1 MEHTHR
7 HHPYLIFMLLLS
19 LFALAALAVETVFPL
34 DEGTR
39 EILGVADTGV
49 CVLFFL
55 DFLVSL
61 RQAEN
66 KRRYLVTWGWLDLLS
81 SVPAIEVFRLGRAV
95 RIVRIIRVLR
105 GIRAAR
111 VLSLFIIERRTQ
123 STLLAATFLSI
134 VLVAVSAI
142 AVMHFEVPVDGNI
155 KTAEDAIWWAMTTI
169 TTVGYGDKYPVSPEG
184 RALAIGLM
192 VAGVG
197 MFATLS
203 GALASWFLAPAQARR
218 EDELT
223 AIRHELAELRQLLV
237 AITPQNSGMN

>member
-1 MEHTHR
+1 MEPTSKQ
-7 HHPYLIFMLLLS
+7 HPYLIFMLLLS
-19 LFALAALAVETVFPL
+19 LFALAALAFETVFPL

-39 EILGVADTGV
+39 EILGVADTVV

-55 DFLVSL
+55 DFVVSL
-61 RQAEN
+61 RQAQN
-66 KRRYLVTWGWLDLLS
+66 KWRYLVTWGWLDLLS
-81 SVPAIEVFRLGRAV
+81 SVPAVEVLRLGRAV
-95 RIVRIIRVLR
+95 RIARIIRVLR

-111 VLSLFIIERRTQ
+111 VLSLFIVERRTQ

-142 AVMHFEVPVDGNI
+142 AVLHFEIPVDGNI
-155 KTAEDAIWWAMTTI
+155 KTGEDAIWWAMSTI

-184 RALAIGLM
+184 RALAIALM

-203 GALASWFLAPAQARR
+203 GVLASWFLAPSQAQRD
-218 EDELT
+218 DELT
-223 AIRHELAELRQLLV
+223 VIRRELAEVKQLLV
-237 AITPQNSGMN
+237 AVSQQNTTSQ

>member
-1 MEHTHR
+1 MEHASR

-19 LFALAALAVETVFPL
+19 LFALAALALEAVFPL
-34 DEGTR
+34 DEATR
-39 EILGVADTGV
+39 EVLGVADTVV
-49 CVLFFL
+49 CVLFFV

-61 RQAEN
+61 RQAQN
-66 KRRYLVTWGWLDLLS
+66 KRKYLMTWGWLDLLS
-81 SVPAIEVFRLGRAV
+81 SIPAIAAFRLGRAV
-95 RIVRIIRVLR
+95 RIVRILRVLR

-111 VLSLFIIERRTQ
+111 VLSQFIVERRTQ
-123 STLLAATFLSI
+123 SSLLAATLLSI

-142 AVMHFEVPVDGNI
+142 AVLHFEVPIAGNI
-155 KTAEDAIWWAMTTI
+155 KTGEDAIWWAMSTI

-203 GALASWFLAPAQARR
+203 AVLASWFLAPAQAQR
-218 EDELT
+218 EDEL
-223 AIRHELAELRQLLV
+223 AALRNELAEVKRLLT
-237 AITPQNSGMN
+237 AMNQQNISSP